1 MPDSMTETPSETP
14 PRLRARRPAPSRLPI
29 HYFALGHLY
38 LVLAFAGT
46 AVYPHRLTGFFYGSW
61 IMAPVH
67 LVTLGWITCSILGAL
82 YMIAPMAL
90 RSRLAETRLDKVA
103 FVFFGIGVSGM
114 VSHFWIDS
122 YGGLLWS
129 ATWVLLAVSLVGYRT
144 VGAVRGAPVAL
155 GVKLHLGLAFVNFWG
170 VALLGAAM
178 GLAKIGHAWFGAPM
192 SNLFAHFH
200 LAAIGWVLMMVF
212 GAAYRLLPMLIPA
225 AVPQGAG
232 PVASA
237 CLLQLGSLGL
247 VASLAFGQPWL
258 EISCLLTLGGIA
270 TFFVT
275 VVWMLRH
282 RKPRAKGLPSPDV
295 GLLHI
300 AQAMLYLLLSVG
312 LGTSFVFGSWPEA
325 QKYEWIPV
333 YGIFVLL
340 GFAAQMVLGVG
351 ARLFPL
357 YSWLLALADGGFETP
372 PASPHGFAHRRL
384 QLTVFGL
391 WTLGVPWLAA
401 GLLLHEPSG
410 VVAAS
415 VLLGLAALGSG
426 IGLRRILHAAKGSS
440 PE

>member
-1 MPDSMTETPSETP
+1 MSRQAPVEAPS
-14 PRLRARRPAPSRLPI
+14 PRAQRPAPSRLPI
-29 HYFALGHLY
+29 YYFALGHVY
-38 LVLAFAGT
+38 LFLAFAGL
-46 AVYPHRLTGFFYGSW
+46 AVFPHRATGFFYSSW

-90 RSRLAETRLDKVA
+90 RSRLEESRLDQVA

-122 YGGLLWS
+122 YGGLIWS
-129 ATWVLLAVSLVGYRT
+129 ATWVLLAVSLVGWRAIA
-144 VGAVRGAPVAL
+144 AVRHAPVAL

-170 VALLGAAM
+170 VALLGATM
-178 GLAKIGHAWFGAPM
+178 GLAKIGHAWLGAPM

-225 AVPQGAG
+225 AVPRGAG

-237 CLLQLGSLGL
+237 CLLQIGSLGL

-258 EISCLLTLGGIA
+258 EISCLLVLCGIVS
-270 TFFVT
+270 FFAS

-282 RKPRAKGLPSPDV
+282 RKPRAKGIPSPDV

-300 AQAMLYLLLSVG
+300 AQAMLYLLLGVG
-312 LGTSFVFGSWPEA
+312 LGTSFVFAPWPEA
-325 QKYEWIPV
+325 LQYEWIPV
-333 YGIFVLL
+333 YGVFSLL

-351 ARLFPL
+351 ARIFPL
-357 YSWLLALADGGFETP
+357 YAWLLALADGGFEVP
-372 PASPHGFAHRRL
+372 PASPHGFAPRGL
-384 QLTVFGL
+384 QLAVFVA
-391 WTLGVPWLAA
+391 WTLGVPALAA
-401 GLLLHEPSG
+401 GILRQHSGG
-410 VVAAS
+410 VVVAS

-426 IGLRRILHAAKGSS
+426 ICFRRILLAARGGAA
-440 PE
+440 